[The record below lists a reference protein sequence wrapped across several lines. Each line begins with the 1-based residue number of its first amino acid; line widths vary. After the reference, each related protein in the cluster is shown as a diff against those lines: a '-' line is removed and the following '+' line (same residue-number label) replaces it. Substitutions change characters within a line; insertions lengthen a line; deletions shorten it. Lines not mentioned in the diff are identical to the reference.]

1 MCIAGAFCQR
11 AAMLSLLERH
21 LLPIL
26 LILVIMDIGIDI
38 YKVTSSIP
46 LDLAI

>member
-1 MCIAGAFCQR
+1 MCIAGAFYQR
-11 AAMLSLLERH
+11 AAMINLLERH

-46 LDLAI
+46 LDPVI

>member
-1 MCIAGAFCQR
+1 MCIAGAFYQR

-26 LILVIMDIGIDI
+26 LIFVIMDIDI

-46 LDLAI
+46 LDPVI

>member
-26 LILVIMDIGIDI
+26 LILVIMDIDI